1 MQLDI
6 KPILMEGGK
15 LSLDD
20 KIKQHQENKV
30 KFCLN
35 HDEIHS
41 NQVIEEVD
49 DDTQKSAKDDNGH
62 EMKS

>member
-1 MQLDI
+1 
-6 KPILMEGGK
+6 MEGGK